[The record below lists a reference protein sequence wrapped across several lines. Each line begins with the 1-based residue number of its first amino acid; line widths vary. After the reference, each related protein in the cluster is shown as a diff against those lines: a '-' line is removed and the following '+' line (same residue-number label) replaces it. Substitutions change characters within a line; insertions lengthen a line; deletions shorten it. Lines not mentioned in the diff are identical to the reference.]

1 MVAFGRAL
9 GSNRQNDRRQPGRGV
24 AEDVGLLLVMLI
36 EPFDRLKD
44 VADWLQMELICMK
57 AGIMQIRTGQ
67 AKVDAIPIGWFS
79 L

>member
-1 MVAFGRAL
+1 
-9 GSNRQNDRRQPGRGV
+9 
-24 AEDVGLLLVMLI
+24 MLI

-44 VADWLQMELICMK
+44 VADWLQMKLICMK